1 MISLGRL
8 HSAITLYSLTTLV
21 PNIYINSKTLSNN
34 QMPSPVLKEPRLT
47 KEIQFEDKTSNMKT
61 TKHDSTAYL
70 TIVMGY
76 AGFF

>member
-1 MISLGRL
+1 
-8 HSAITLYSLTTLV
+8 
-21 PNIYINSKTLSNN
+21 
-34 QMPSPVLKEPRLT
+34 MPSPVLREPRLT
-47 KEIQFEDKTSNMKT
+47 KEIQFEDKMSNMKT